1 MIMKKIYLIVS
12 REYLERVRKKS
23 FIVVTLLMPLF
34 MIGMMLAPTLMMLYS
49 GGSEQKRV
57 MVVDRSGV
65 VVDRLY
71 SSPEVEYV
79 DVSEMTK
86 AEACA
91 VYNDEGK
98 AFGILYIGSV
108 VDARD
113 SVQLITNTSSSM
125 ILEENI
131 ANQISSI
138 IEQDK
143 LLSYNIE
150 NIDEILASV
159 KTDITLSTYLNNG
172 SGEEATMESTSSGM
186 NYALGIILG
195 MLLYMI
201 IIIYGQMV
209 LTSVVEEKASRV
221 IDVMVTSCTPFQ
233 LMMGKIL
240 GIAAVAVTQIAIWA
254 LLVLSASKFL
264 LPALL
269 PADVAMTNDA
279 MLSTILGTL
288 GDVGYLAMLFTYM
301 LLFIL
306 GGFLLYASL
315 YAAAGSA
322 VDSVQDGQQ
331 YNTIIMLPIILSIIV
346 MMSVFNDPNS
356 PLAFWTSVIPFT
368 SPIVMMARIPF
379 GIPTLEILL
388 SLVLLYATF
397 IFTTWLASKIFR
409 VGIFMHGKR
418 PSWRELWQWIRSA

>member
-1 MIMKKIYLIVS
+1 MKKTLLIIS

-34 MIGMMLAPTLMMLYS
+34 MIGLMVAPSLMMLY
-49 GGSEQKRV
+49 GGKSEQKRI
-57 MVVDRSGV
+57 MVVDRSGL

-71 SSPEVEYV
+71 SSPEVEFI
-79 DVSEMTK
+79 DVSELSK
-86 AEACA
+86 SEACA
-91 VYNDEGK
+91 QYDADSD
-98 AFGILYIGSV
+98 AFGVLYIGSV

-113 SVQLITNTSSSM
+113 SVQLITNSSSSIM
-125 ILEENI
+125 LEENI
-131 ANQISSI
+131 AGQISSI
-138 IEQDK
+138 IEQEK
-143 LLSYNIE
+143 LLAYNIE
-150 NIDEILASV
+150 NLDQILASIE
-159 KTDITLSTYLNNG
+159 THIELSTFVNNG
-172 SGEEATMESTSSGM
+172 TGEEQSMESVSSGV
-186 NYALGIILG
+186 NYILGIILG

-221 IDVMVTSCTPFQ
+221 IDVMVTSSTPFQ

-254 LLVLSASKFL
+254 ILVLSTSKFL
-264 LPALL
+264 LPTLMPTDLA
-269 PADVAMTNDA
+269 ATNDA
-279 MLSTILGTL
+279 MLSTVMGTL
-288 GDVGYLAMLFTYM
+288 GDAGYLATIFTYM
-301 LLFIL
+301 LFFIL

-331 YNTIIMLPIILSIIV
+331 YNTIIMMPIIVSMIV

-356 PLAFWTSVIPFT
+356 PLAVWCSIIPFT

-379 GIPTLEILL
+379 GIATWEIIT
-388 SLVLLYATF
+388 SLAALYLTF
-397 IFTTWLASKIFR
+397 ALTTWLAAKIFR
-409 VGIFMHGKR
+409 VGILMHGKR
-418 PSWRELWQWIRSA
+418 PTWLELWQWIKSK